1 MCKHNEFMYKKIR
14 FVMVLILLASS
25 LLVGKTI
32 SVVVSGDRVMK
43 EKQGNLVVLDP
54 GHGGLDPGK
63 IGVNNCKEKDINLEI
78 ALKVKEK
85 LEKEEIKV
93 IMTREDENGLSSPE
107 AMNHKAE
114 DMKKRIERINESD
127 AGLAVSIHQNS
138 YTTEDVKGAQ
148 VFYFTHS
155 KKGKRMAEIM
165 QENFRLAQPDNQ
177 RQAKEN
183 STYYMLK
190 KTEIPT
196 IIVECGFLSNWEEA
210 EKLVTPEYQEK
221 TAQIICDGI
230 MKILQQE
237 M

>member
-1 MCKHNEFMYKKIR
+1 MYKKIR
-14 FVMVLILLASS
+14 FGMVLVLLSS
-25 LLVGKTI
+25 ALLVGKTI
-32 SVVVSGDRVMK
+32 SVVVSGDMVTE
-43 EKQGNLVVLDP
+43 EKRGKVVVVDP
-54 GHGGLDPGK
+54 GHGGSDPGK
-63 IGVNNCKEKDINLEI
+63 IGVNDCKEKDINLQI
-78 ALKVKEK
+78 ALKVKEG
-85 LEKEEIKV
+85 LEKENIQV
-93 IMTREDENGLSSPE
+93 IMTREDENGLSSPD

-114 DMKKRIERINESD
+114 DMKKRIEIINESD
-127 AGLAVSIHQNS
+127 AGLAISIHQNS

-155 KKGKRMAEIM
+155 KEGKMMAEIM
-165 QENFRLAQPDNQ
+165 QENFRLANPANQ

-210 EKLVTPEYQEK
+210 KKLVTPEYQEK

>member
-1 MCKHNEFMYKKIR
+1 MVYRKIR
-14 FVMVLILLASS
+14 LLMAVLLLASAFF
-25 LLVGKTI
+25 VGRTV
-32 SVVVSGDRVMK
+32 SVVVSGGNVEKK
-43 EKQGNLVVLDP
+43 EEKGGGRETVVLDP
-54 GHGGLDPGK
+54 GHGLGDPGK
-63 IGVNNCKEKDINLEI
+63 IGVNQCKEKDINLQI

-85 LEKEEIKV
+85 LEAENVEV
-93 IMTREDENGLSSPE
+93 ILTREEEQAALPE
-107 AMNHKAE
+107 DVRNHKAE
-114 DMKKRIERINESD
+114 DMKRRVELINEAEASI
-127 AGLAVSIHQNS
+127 AVSIHQNS
-138 YTTEDVKGAQ
+138 YPEEEVKGAQ

-155 KKGKRMAEIM
+155 EEGKKMAEMM
-165 QENFRLAQPDNQ
+165 QENFRLANPENH
-177 RQAKEN
+177 RQAKGN
-183 STYYMLK
+183 GTYYMLK

>member
-1 MCKHNEFMYKKIR
+1 MVYRKIR
-14 FVMVLILLASS
+14 LLMAVLLLASAFF
-25 LLVGKTI
+25 VGRTV
-32 SVVVSGDRVMK
+32 SVVVSGGNVEKK
-43 EKQGNLVVLDP
+43 EEKGGGRETVVLDP
-54 GHGGLDPGK
+54 GHGLGDPGK
-63 IGVNNCKEKDINLEI
+63 IGVNQCKEKDINLQI

-85 LEKEEIKV
+85 LEAENVEV
-93 IMTREDENGLSSPE
+93 ILTREEEQAALPE
-107 AMNHKAE
+107 DVRNHKAE
-114 DMKKRIERINESD
+114 DMKRRVELINESE
-127 AGLAVSIHQNS
+127 ASIAVSIHQ
-138 YTTEDVKGAQ
+138 EEEVKGAQ

-155 KKGKRMAEIM
+155 EEGKKMAEMM
-165 QENFRLAQPDNQ
+165 QENFRLANPENH
-177 RQAKEN
+177 RQAKGN
-183 STYYMLK
+183 GTYYMLK

>member
-1 MCKHNEFMYKKIR
+1 MA
-14 FVMVLILLASS
+14 VLLLASAFF
-25 LLVGKTI
+25 VGQTV
-32 SVVVSGDRVMK
+32 SVVVSGGNVEKK
-43 EKQGNLVVLDP
+43 EEKRSGKKTVVLDP
-54 GHGGLDPGK
+54 GHGLGDPGK
-63 IGVNNCKEKDINLEI
+63 IGVNQCKEKDINLQI

-85 LEKEEIKV
+85 LEAENVEV
-93 IMTREDENGLSSPE
+93 ILTREEEQAALPE
-107 AMNHKAE
+107 DVRNHKAE
-114 DMKKRIERINESD
+114 DMKRRVELINESE
-127 AGLAVSIHQNS
+127 ASIAVSIHQNS
-138 YTTEDVKGAQ
+138 YPEEEVKGAQ

-155 KKGKRMAEIM
+155 EEGKKMAEMM
-165 QENFRLAQPDNQ
+165 QENFRLANPENH
-177 RQAKEN
+177 RQAKGN
-183 STYYMLK
+183 GTYYMLK